1 MSDELLKYYNREL
14 AYLRHM
20 GAEFAERYPKVAGRL
35 RISEESVEDP
45 HVSRLL
51 EGVALLTAQ
60 VRQKLDDSFPE
71 LTEALLGQL
80 YPDYHAP
87 IPSMS
92 VIKMSTQNVT
102 DYSLMIPKGTELDTQ
117 VPGYKSCRFN
127 TCYDVQMWP
136 IELTKASFE
145 SAPFKAPRPNFQ
157 KHVSAV
163 LKLRLSCEFDD
174 VSFRD
179 LGIDKLRFYIHGQP
193 QLSYQLYQLI
203 FQSSVGMAFANPDSM
218 QARQYLQ
225 ARHIHAV
232 GFADEEKVVPYEQR
246 SFNGYRLLV
255 EHFLC
260 PEKFM
265 FFELQDL
272 EPNWFGEQHEVD
284 LYIYLDADSDILAK
298 QLSADNIL
306 LGCVPVVNL
315 FEDELEPLRLDPARF
330 EHRLVPRY
338 RDADISEVIR
348 ILDVEAFDQ
357 HDNGVAVTPFY
368 GSQLPH
374 YVPAG
379 HLFWTLRRE
388 FNKWAGGHDEP
399 GVESYLS
406 VVDGN
411 AKPLDI
417 EQHEQWLISAKALC
431 SNRNLPARLPF
442 GGGQP
447 SVVMPSR
454 ADSLKNVRCLLP
466 FSEPVRPAMF
476 DASRWQLA
484 SHLTLNHFTQANA
497 VQLLQELLQLYDFK
511 QLPQTKVLIEAITSL
526 DVQRATARVVQN
538 GRVGFCHGSDI
549 ELVFTNQDL
558 SGTNLFFF
566 GNVLAHFFAQYTT
579 INSFT
584 RLTIRILGH
593 AQALHR
599 WPALAGDMELL

>member
-35 RISEESVEDP
+35 RMSEDNVEDP

-51 EGVALLTAQ
+51 EGVSLLTAQ

-102 DYSLMIPKGTELDTQ
+102 DYSLMIPKGTELETQ
-117 VPGYKSCRFN
+117 VPGYKNCRFN
-127 TCYDVQMWP
+127 TCYDTQMWP
-136 IELTKASFE
+136 VEVTQAKFE
-145 SAPFKAPRPNFQ
+145 GAPFKAPRPNFQ
-157 KHVSAV
+157 KNASAV
-163 LKLRLSCEFDD
+163 IKLRLSCEFDE
-174 VSFRD
+174 VAFSD
-179 LGIDKLRFYIHGQP
+179 LGVDKLRFYIHGQS

-203 FQSSVGMAFANPDSM
+203 FQSSVGMAFAAPGSLT
-218 QARQYLQ
+218 ATQYLQ
-225 ARHIHAV
+225 ARHISAV
-232 GFADEEKVVPYEQR
+232 GFGDDEKVVPYDQR
-246 SFNGYRLLV
+246 TFNGYRLLV

-272 EPNWFGEQHEVD
+272 DPSWFGEQHEVD
-284 LYIYLDADSDILAK
+284 LYIYLDSDSDILAK
-298 QLSADNIL
+298 QLTADNIM
-306 LGCVPVVNL
+306 LGCVPVINL

-338 RDADISEVIR
+338 RDADISEVVR
-348 ILDVEAFDQ
+348 VTEVEAFDQ
-357 HDNGVAVTPFY
+357 HDNSVDVTPFY

-374 YVPAG
+374 YPQAG
-379 HLFWTLRRE
+379 NLFWTLRRE
-388 FNKWAGGHDEP
+388 LNKWAGGHDEP
-399 GVESYLS
+399 GVESYLA

-417 EQHEQWLISAKALC
+417 DEHDQWLVSAKALC

-447 SVVMPSR
+447 SILVPSR

-466 FSEPVRPAMF
+466 FSEPIRPAMF

-484 SHLTLNHFTQANA
+484 SHLTLNHFSQPNA
-497 VQLLQELLQLYDFK
+497 VKLLQELLQLYDFK
-511 QLPQTKVLIEAITSL
+511 QSPQTKVLIEAIAK
-526 DVQRATARVVQN
+526 VNIERATARVVQN

-549 ELVFTNQDL
+549 ILEFVNQDL
-558 SGTNLFFF
+558 SGINLFFF

-584 RLTIRILGH
+584 RLSIKLLGDSNV
-593 AQALHR
+593 LHR
-599 WPALAGDMELL
+599 WPAMAGDKELI